1 MSMHRYK
8 NLSQDS
14 GVTAYKINNQSI
26 IVEFLDG
33 TQYIYNYDIPG
44 KSKVEQMKEL
54 AIDGRGLS
62 TYISQNVKTDFAKKL
77 K

>member
-1 MSMHRYK
+1 MHRYK

-14 GVTAYKINNQSI
+14 GVTSYKINNDSI
-26 IVEFLDG
+26 IVEFTDG
-33 TQYIYNYDIPG
+33 AQYVYSYDIPG

-54 AIDGRGLS
+54 AINGKGLS
-62 TYISQNVKTDFAKKL
+62 TYISQTVKTSFAKKL